1 LDTTFSW
8 PIRDKWNFV
17 GRYNYSIEDR
27 KSLEHFF
34 GIEYESCC
42 WGIRAI
48 SRKHLIYRNGESDNS
63 FSIQFVFKGLGEVGM
78 PIENLLE
85 EGILGYDVP

>member
-1 LDTTFSW
+1 MIKFNILVTGSSGQLAT
-8 PIRDKWNFV
+8 
-17 GRYNYSIEDR
+17 E
-27 KSLEHFF
+27 
-34 GIEYESCC
+34 
-42 WGIRAI
+42 IRAI
-48 SRKHLIYRNGESDNS
+48 SRKHLVYRNGETDTS